1 MKKVKI
7 LLTLAM
13 CSMYQSCSS
22 DEVNMNPQE
31 ESQGIVVFKD
41 DFETFD
47 SNVWTKEE
55 HEAGWVNQELQI
67 YDAAHVSTGTD
78 EGRSVLILTAERKG
92 DKIYSGRVNSQG
104 KKSFQYGKIEA
115 SIKLP
120 QTANGLWPAFWMMGD
135 NNMPWP
141 QCGEID
147 IMEMGQENGII
158 NGTSETYLNT
168 AIHYGTDYE
177 SGHRQEYHADNVSQS
192 LQDGKYHTY
201 LLEWNE
207 NSLTVSIDGT
217 KFYTFDISKVSGRYE
232 YFHHN
237 FYILFNLAVGG
248 SFTGI
253 TDVNAITA
261 LKDGEKVN
269 MYIDWIKVY

>member
-1 MKKVKI
+1 MKNAKI
-7 LLTLAM
+7 LLLLLM

-22 DEVNMNPQE
+22 NEDNLEPQKEPQE
-31 ESQGIVVFKD
+31 NFLFKD
-41 DFETFD
+41 EFETFD
-47 SNVWTKEE
+47 ESVWTKES

-67 YDAAHVSTGTD
+67 YDAAHVSVGTD

-104 KKSFQYGKIEA
+104 KKRFQYGKIEA

-120 QTANGLWPAFWMMGD
+120 KTANGLWPAFWMMGD
-135 NNMPWP
+135 NDMPWP

-147 IMEMGQENGII
+147 IMEMGQQNGITA
-158 NGTSETYLNT
+158 GTTETYLNT

-177 SGHRQEYHADNVSQS
+177 SGHRQEYHADNVAQS
-192 LQDGKYHTY
+192 LQDGKYHSY

-207 NSLTVSIDGT
+207 NTLTVSIDNV
-217 KFYTFDISKVSGRYE
+217 KFHTFDISKISGRYE
-232 YFHHN
+232 YFHHD
-237 FYILFNLAVGG
+237 FYLLFNLAVGG

-253 TDVNAITA
+253 TNIDDITA